1 MATDATREAVLRRVP
16 LLSALDATALVELA
30 AASHISTVEK
40 GEILFVEGDPSTRMF
55 VVLSGRVRIFRNSA
69 EGGELVL
76 AHAGPGE
83 SIGELSVIDE
93 LPRSAS
99 AQALERCRVI
109 SVPADRMRD
118 VLSASPAAMLA
129 VARHLAVTVRR
140 LTGTTSDFIFLDLPH
155 RLAKYLLSLVVA
167 QLADAAEGP
176 RGYGATVVLPA
187 SQAGIAAQLGVTRQS
202 LNQALGSLAQDG
214 LIVVDGRAVRVLDV
228 RALEN
233 F

>member
-1 MATDATREAVLRRVP
+1 MTGTSDATREAVLRRVP
-16 LLSALDATALVELA
+16 LLAGIGDAALAQLA
-30 AASHISTVEK
+30 AASHLTTVDK
-40 GEILFVEGDPSTRMF
+40 GEILFVEGEPSTRMF

-69 EGGELVL
+69 AGAELVL
-76 AHAGPGE
+76 SHAGPGE

-109 SVPADRMRD
+109 SVPADRMRE
-118 VLSASPAAMLA
+118 VLSQSPDAMLA

-155 RLAKYLLSLVVA
+155 RLAKYLLALPM
-167 QLADAAEGP
+167 AD
-176 RGYGATVVLPA
+176 GATVVLPA
-187 SQAGIAAQLGVTRQS
+187 SQSGIAAQLGVTRQS
-202 LNQALGSLAQDG
+202 LNQALGALAQAG
-214 LIVVDGRAVRVLDV
+214 LITVDGRTVKVLDLA
-228 RALEN
+228 ALET

>member
-1 MATDATREAVLRRVP
+1 MEDARFAVLRRVP
-16 LLSALDATALVELA
+16 LLRALDDDLVGELA
-30 AASHISTVEK
+30 SGAHISTYER
-40 GEILFVEGDPSTRMF
+40 GAALFFENEPSTRMF
-55 VVLSGRVRIFRNSA
+55 VVLSGRVRIFRNSTD
-69 EGGELVL
+69 GGELVL

-99 AQALERCRVI
+99 AQALERSRII

-118 VLSASPAAMLA
+118 VLSSSPAAVLEI
-129 VARHLAVTVRR
+129 ARHLAVTVRR

-155 RLAKYLLSLVVA
+155 RLAKYLLSLVVMR
-167 QLADAAEGP
+167 EGD
-176 RGYGATVVLPA
+176 GATVVLPA
-187 SQAGIAAQLGVTRQS
+187 SQAGIASQLGVTRQS

-214 LIVVDGRAVRVLDV
+214 LIVVDGRAVRVLDLA
-228 RALEN
+228 ALEA